1 MRAFFIFKLQVANV
15 GLNVDQLGQTFLFSH
30 NNITRKQNYRN
41 NLKSHKEIRR
51 HLVGRSSVISRPK
64 PSLKASPFASDDEGD
79 DDPEAL
85 GLALWDVLLQKN
97 SEAKK
102 EDFWTEE
109 GGWDRE
115 RLREAN
121 MDVKS
126 LNVKNI

>member
-1 MRAFFIFKLQVANV
+1 M
-15 GLNVDQLGQTFLFSH
+15 
-30 NNITRKQNYRN
+30 
-41 NLKSHKEIRR
+41 
-51 HLVGRSSVISRPK
+51 GRSSVISRPK
-64 PSLKASPFASDDEGD
+64 PSLKPSPFASDDEGD

-97 SEAKK
+97 PEAKK

-126 LNVKNI
+126 LNVKKKKF